1 MYARRYTIRTA
12 TAITVLALV
21 LAGLPAAYFQTG
33 VRSAEELRSWN
44 EQIIE
49 NDASPQVLVD
59 EAVRTFDAATNDLI
73 SNRNSRN
80 LFLQLALGIPALAW
94 IGAGVVLRVI
104 KDGTEV

>member
-1 MYARRYTIRTA
+1 M
-12 TAITVLALV
+12 
-21 LAGLPAAYFQTG
+21 
-33 VRSAEELRSWN
+33 
-44 EQIIE
+44 
-49 NDASPQVLVD
+49 LVD

-94 IGAGVVLRVI
+94 IGAGVVLWVI